1 MKMKIIGF
9 VGSPRKGGNTDELV
23 RQILKGAQAGGGET
37 KVYFLN
43 DLSIRECQ
51 ACMVC
56 KKSSEGCSQK
66 DDMFP
71 LYDEI
76 RSAHGLILGS
86 PIYMGYMTGLMKIF
100 LDRWYALARSP
111 EGKQLPRGK
120 RIILAFSYRRPEKD
134 LFLPVA
140 KQVGQAL
147 KFVFGAEVASLLVEG
162 VEHPGDVLQKRD
174 IMEQAFQMGRD
185 LTRPEGGPRG

>member
-9 VGSPRKGGNTDELV
+9 VGSPRKEGNTDELV
-23 RQILKGAQAGGGET
+23 RQILKGAQAGGET
-37 KVYFLN
+37 KVYYLN

-56 KKSSEGCSQK
+56 KNSSEGCSQR

-76 RSAHGLILGS
+76 RSAQGIILGS

-100 LDRWYALARSP
+100 LDRWSALARGP

-120 RIILAFSYRRPEKD
+120 RIILVLPHRRPEKD

-147 KFVFGAEVASLLVEG
+147 KFVFGASVTSLLVEG
-162 VEHPGDVLQKRD
+162 VEHPGDILQKRE

-185 LTRPEGGPRG
+185 LTRPGENPRA